1 MPFHFINNN
10 DTIDRKAR
18 KLIRSHA
25 AKGKNL
31 GRTIHRPSRDP
42 RPRKDENRPVGTL
55 PTTPPIEVDECEDG
69 TPSFAIQ
76 RYFQE
81 DLAVSLPFEVNP
93 TSRRLFHQVVTF
105 MKIVPYGPQISKF
118 VIIPEGPNQFLQ
130 VAFVDEAFFHT
141 VVAMAVASSIE
152 TTRQETAEALSH
164 LSRSLQL
171 VNKRL
176 AEARDV
182 AISDTTLAVIIA
194 LTQHERL
201 LGYYHQGLVHFEGL
215 LKLLDTRGGIS
226 ALVTRNPKIASK
238 AFRADLDFALQFGT
252 PTRFNA
258 DDVPG
263 GIALFWL
270 KEERRELQETRPSL
284 PTVLSSVSDGLR
296 QVYEDISTL
305 VWLVNENAVNQIKID
320 DHDFHSVLLLILYRL
335 FRVRSINAA
344 FGTCSAV
351 EVVLHLGLTAVMT
364 EFFFSSRLK
373 LPDVRAL
380 NKRIYSAVHDHS
392 FTVRDEQ
399 ELLFW
404 ILCTCKTS
412 VFNDP
417 NDDIWLIPKASEV
430 MRQLVLGSW
439 EDASQILQKYPW
451 INIFSDAAGKSLWD
465 QVTFGA

>member
-1 MPFHFINNN
+1 MPFQFIDNN
-10 DTIDRKAR
+10 TAIDRKAR

-31 GRTIHRPSRDP
+31 GRTIHRPCRDQ
-42 RPRKDENRPVGTL
+42 RQRKVENKPVVPPPTKLPSDE
-55 PTTPPIEVDECEDG
+55 DECDDDR
-69 TPSFAIQ
+69 PSFAIQ
-76 RYFQE
+76 RNFQE

-93 TSRRLFHQVVTF
+93 TCRRLFHQVVAFIKT
-105 MKIVPYGPQISKF
+105 VPYGPQIRKF
-118 VIIPEGPNQFLQ
+118 VVMPEGPNQFLQ

-141 VVAMAVASSIE
+141 IVAMAVASSIE

-176 AEARDV
+176 AEARNGT
-182 AISDTTLAVIIA
+182 ISDSTLAVIVA
-194 LTQHERL
+194 LAQHERL
-201 LGYYHQGLVHFEGL
+201 LGYYHQGLMHFEGL

-263 GIALFWL
+263 EIALFWL
-270 KEERRELQETRPSL
+270 KEERREFQESRPTRP
-284 PTVLSSVSDGLR
+284 TILSSVSDGLQ

-305 VWLVNENAVNQIKID
+305 AWLVNENATNQIKID
-320 DHDFHSVLLLILYRL
+320 DHDFHSVLLLIVYRL
-335 FRVRSINAA
+335 LRVRSVNAA

-351 EVVLHLGLTAVMT
+351 EVILHLGLTAAMT
-364 EFFFSSRLK
+364 QFFFSLRMK
-373 LPDVRAL
+373 LPDVGAL
-380 NKRIYSAVHDHS
+380 NKRICSAIHEHS
-392 FTVRDEQ
+392 FAGRDAQ
-399 ELLFW
+399 EILFW
-404 ILCTCKTS
+404 ILFTCKAS
-412 VFNDP
+412 VFKDL
-417 NDDIWLIPKASEV
+417 DEDIWLIPKASRV
-430 MRQLVLGSW
+430 VRQLGLWSW

-451 INIFSDAAGKSLWD
+451 INIFSDSAGKYLWD
-465 QVTFGA
+465 QIPFGA